1 MIQGHETGL
10 PEFGGIAFKFKG
22 NTVEMF
28 SDRVAPTVRLNNHP
42 IVGAVE
48 LQNQSW
54 IGSHGKL
61 FGFME
66 STPAHAGFREE

>member
-1 MIQGHETGL
+1 ML
-10 PEFGGIAFKFKG
+10 
-22 NTVEMF
+22 

-42 IVGAVE
+42 IIGAVE

-66 STPAHAGFREE
+66 KAPGEPSFNKE